1 VQYANI
7 NSEDTHHYHHLFT
20 TLWIKDTEST
30 THFFRH
36 FTLGK
41 TEAEAAG
48 NSYSEQ
54 QLVSFSLA
62 RLNSTKKIK
71 IYETALQLY
80 KPEREHGKTFTLAEL
95 EKKFLPSLTRMALGH
110 AAHTH
115 NSRRPMHNLKRGNS
129 RDTRKSRD
137 NCTSKGQPQS
147 AEAHATNSHNPL
159 QRRLACYN
167 CGEPRH
173 TAPNCT
179 KPRKVPPRN
188 TNKAN
193 SASGTNSSDSN
204 INGRDTKAVVC
215 SAMAIKLEQ
224 GYPT

>member
-1 VQYANI
+1 
-7 NSEDTHHYHHLFT
+7 
-20 TLWIKDTEST
+20 
-30 THFFRH
+30 
-36 FTLGK
+36 
-41 TEAEAAG
+41 
-48 NSYSEQ
+48 
-54 QLVSFSLA
+54 
-62 RLNSTKKIK
+62 
-71 IYETALQLY
+71 
-80 KPEREHGKTFTLAEL
+80 
-95 EKKFLPSLTRMALGH
+95 MALGH

-137 NCTSKGQPQS
+137 NRTSKGQPQS
-147 AEAHATNSHNPL
+147 AEAHAANSHNPL
-159 QRRLACYN
+159 QRLLACYN

-215 SAMAIKLEQ
+215 SAMAIQLEQ
-224 GYPT
+224 RYPTWHVINYSKEPTWPCPGPGLNPIMEMDFDWVQLQKKPHSLVLFFWSITMNLTASMKGHYEVKSCIGNITEITIRWKMVYGWWLTVTLSSMWIEKLQS